1 MVLEY
6 RDLCVGRPH
15 VTGAQAL
22 REKLLEL
29 SGYQLVKVNHNEFN
43 PEEKMVTKVQIL
55 EQLIKTT
62 ALSKL

>member
-1 MVLEY
+1 
-6 RDLCVGRPH
+6 VGRPH

>member
-1 MVLEY
+1 MLEY
-6 RDLCVGRPH
+6 RDFCVGRPH
-15 VTGAQAL
+15 VTGAQAF